1 MRMDCTSCEGTRTP
15 LSTLIAVP
23 IWYTSIDVRQLSQYE
38 YAAVTFQ
45 GLYLEILQDPHP
57 YKPLVVVVWLRN
69 QTVMVPNANQVH
81 WLHESSKVA

>member
-1 MRMDCTSCEGTRTP
+1 MRMDCTSCEGTRAP

-23 IWYTSIDVRQLSQYE
+23 IWYKSIDVRQLSQYE

-45 GLYLEILQDPHP
+45 GLYLGILQDPHS
-57 YKPLVVVVWLRN
+57 YEPLVVVVWLRN
-69 QTVMVPNANQVH
+69 QTVTVPDANQVY